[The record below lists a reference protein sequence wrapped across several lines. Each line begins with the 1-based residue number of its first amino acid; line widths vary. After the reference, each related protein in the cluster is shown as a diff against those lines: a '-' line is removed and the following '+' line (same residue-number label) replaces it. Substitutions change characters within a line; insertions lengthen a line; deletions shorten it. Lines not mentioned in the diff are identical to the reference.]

1 MVRKK
6 RTDGP
11 GGVKRSDD
19 QQNIPPPQQQIEV
32 YRSVGHQ
39 EGENDGYGGWDDE
52 FASDPIQIQT
62 FLVGR

>member
-11 GGVKRSDD
+11 DGAKSSDD
-19 QQNIPPPQQQIEV
+19 QSNSPPPHQVTEV
-32 YRSVGHQ
+32 YRGVGHQ